1 MGKRELPTSELSCEV
16 CAPWNTSEPLKR
28 RKCVAGVLGK
38 HLWGA
43 CGWLPWLSWV
53 KIQRGTLSPRSSNE
67 DNCVLKKYNWSLV
80 LRLPGKW
87 QLWWCILQSKR
98 NLPSKMAIFYFYLCS
113 HLMWTHITDIKYP
126 STKPLFGFCN
136 QESRTPFLPAP
147 AFWTLV
153 CGFGEQVRQR
163 TENPRGVTLGFLR
176 VFFLLTKHVTCRFI
190 WAPH

>member
-1 MGKRELPTSELSCEV
+1 M
-16 CAPWNTSEPLKR
+16 
-28 RKCVAGVLGK
+28 
-38 HLWGA
+38 
-43 CGWLPWLSWV
+43 
-53 KIQRGTLSPRSSNE
+53 
-67 DNCVLKKYNWSLV
+67 
-80 LRLPGKW
+80 RLPGKW

-136 QESRTPFLPAP
+136 QESRTLFLLAP

-163 TENPRGVTLGFLR
+163 TENPKRVTLGFLR
-176 VFFLLTKHVTCRFI
+176 GFFAHQTRDLSVHLGSPLTPYWLLPNTVAFSDEEWWPRASMNLAQSVPQGLASWICFRPRKGKTSKGSGFSSVQN
-190 WAPH
+190 A